1 MFAVAILKLAGDIR
15 FELMMTISKTVALG
29 QLGESPTN
37 LVEQIG
43 FEPIQQYCPPGY
55 SREPFL
61 SGVYSIFLNT
71 LFPMCILKHTYFL
84 GLPFPSEI
92 IFLAF
97 GLV

>member
-1 MFAVAILKLAGDIR
+1 MIKSEIGLFAVAILKLAGDIR

-61 SGVYSIFLNT
+61 SGVYSIIVNT
-71 LFPMCILKHTYFL
+71 L
-84 GLPFPSEI
+84 
-92 IFLAF
+92 
-97 GLV
+97 